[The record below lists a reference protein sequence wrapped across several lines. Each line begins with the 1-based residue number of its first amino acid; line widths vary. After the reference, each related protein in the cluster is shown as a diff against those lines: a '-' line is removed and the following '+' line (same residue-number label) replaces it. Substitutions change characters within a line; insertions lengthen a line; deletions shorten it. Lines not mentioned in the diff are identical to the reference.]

1 MNYPTRQS
9 TIVGAAAV
17 TLLAFAGVAFGQDAE
32 VAEEVVSEFAIA
44 ADTADQMIAL
54 YQNQHPFDPV
64 KNQSLITRA
73 LTQMAPDLS
82 RMMLHTSLSLRPCAT
97 VKFVN
102 APDS

>member
-44 ADTADQMIAL
+44 ADTAYIFNTLLFLVMGFL
-54 YQNQHPFDPV
+54 V
-64 KNQSLITRA
+64 MW
-73 LTQMAPDLS
+73 MAAGFA
-82 RMMLHTSLSLRPCAT
+82 MLEAGMVRS
-97 VKFVN
+97 
-102 APDS
+102 